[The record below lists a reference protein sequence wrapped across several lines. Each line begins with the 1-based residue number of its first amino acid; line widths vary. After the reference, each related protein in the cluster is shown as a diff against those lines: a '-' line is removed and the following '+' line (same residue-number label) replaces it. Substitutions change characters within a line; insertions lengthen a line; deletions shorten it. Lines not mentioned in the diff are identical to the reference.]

1 MSRLDLVIFGATGFT
16 GKHAVM
22 ECARIA
28 KKKTGL
34 TWGIAG
40 RSQSKLNAVLEEA
53 TKKTGEDLSSIPV
66 LIADVGDE
74 ESLLAMCQRAK
85 VLVNCCGPYRLYGE
99 PVVAAAVRAKTHY
112 VDVSGEP
119 QFIETMQLRYDGPAR
134 EAGVYVISACGF
146 DSIPND
152 LGVVFLEQNFEGT
165 LNSVESYISTHV
177 AEEQSALARRHGVVH
192 RGTWESVVYGVTHRR
207 ELPALRKQLY
217 PDRLPPFTHKLCKR
231 SIHKKDGGWC
241 VPFPG
246 ADSSIVYRSQRE
258 LHNHTNKRPVQF
270 AVYFHFPNLLS
281 LLAVLFVGFILVVFS
296 MTKVTRNWLIDYPR
310 LFSFGAVTDDVKEE
324 VMDNTYFQMLL
335 YGEGWEKGSDETK
348 PPNKKMVAKVSGRNP
363 GYGATVVALLHSAL
377 TLLHHTDHMP
387 PPGGVLTTA
396 LAFRDTDLIQRLHH
410 DGLKFEII
418 QK

>member
-28 KKKTGL
+28 KKKAGL

-53 TKKTGEDLSSIPV
+53 SKKTGEDLSSIPV

-74 ESLLAMCQRAK
+74 ESLFAMCQRAK

-99 PVVAAAVRAKTHY
+99 PVVAAAVRAKSHY

-119 QFIETMQLRYDGPAR
+119 QFIESMQLRYDAAAR
-134 EAGVYVISACGF
+134 AAGVYVISACGF

-165 LNSVESYISTHV
+165 LNSVESYISAHV
-177 AEEQSALARRHGVVH
+177 AGEASALARRHGVVH
-192 RGTWESVVYGVTHRR
+192 RGTWESIVYGVTHRN

-217 PDRLPPFTHKLCKR
+217 PTRLPDFFPALGKR
-231 SIHKKDGGWC
+231 TIHRKNGAWC

-246 ADSSIVYRSQRE
+246 ADASIVYRTQRE
-258 LHNHTNKRPVQF
+258 LYTRTSKRPVQF
-270 AVYFHFPNLLS
+270 RVYVRLPNLVS
-281 LLAVLFVGFILVVFS
+281 LVALLFVGFILVGFS
-296 MTKVTRNWLIDYPR
+296 MAALTRRWLIRHPK
-310 LFSFGAVTDDVKEE
+310 LFTFGAVTDDVKEE
-324 VMDNTYFQMLL
+324 VMDNTHFQMELH
-335 YGEGWEKGSDETK
+335 GEGWEKGSDETA
-348 PPNKKMVAKVSGRNP
+348 PPNKKMVAKVRGTNP
-363 GYGATVVALLHSAL
+363 GYGATVVALLHAAL
-377 TLLHHTDHMP
+377 TLHHPQRMP
-387 PPGGVLTTA
+387 PPGVLTTGV
-396 LAFRDTDLIQRLHH
+396 AFRDTDLIQRLH
-410 DGLKFEII
+410 DNGLRFEIVH
-418 QK
+418 K